1 MASGVDAVVWRRP
14 LTDGERIQG
23 WGWGWGD
30 VGEAARWRC
39 LSLGCTSCDRAHQFP
54 CPPPRVLAHLHMG
67 FGRGQVIAHLQR
79 VFAPLLT
86 TSIAALSTTG
96 RDDKHTQVSPTPT
109 TAPDSISLHHGRTD
123 SQTRAPL
130 SPRTNT
136 KRRLHQRSRW
146 RPSSRGKSE
155 SLVQRRTTYNLP
167 VWQQATKMKNLP
179 TSSSPCSPLFTPTL
193 TKRHC

>member
-67 FGRGQVIAHLQR
+67 LGRGQVIAHLQR

-96 RDDKHTQVSPTPT
+96 RDDKHTHKSAQPQPRHQTPSPSTMVGRTPKQERHFLPERIRKDVCT
-109 TAPDSISLHHGRTD
+109 RDLDGGLHHAEKAKVWSRDERHTI
-123 SQTRAPL
+123 SQ
-130 SPRTNT
+130 SGN
-136 KRRLHQRSRW
+136 RR
-146 RPSSRGKSE
+146 
-155 SLVQRRTTYNLP
+155 RR
-167 VWQQATKMKNLP
+167 
-179 TSSSPCSPLFTPTL
+179 
-193 TKRHC
+193 